1 MLKALTTFAVAV
13 AIAAAA
19 DFPSAEIR
27 NHEVRAKIYL
37 PDAKNGFYRSTRF
50 DWSGV
55 IANLEYKGHNFYGPW
70 FKKIT
75 DVYDFGYE
83 GDDVISAPFTAMI
96 GPGEEYQT
104 EGRALGWDEAKPGG
118 TFIKIGVG
126 VLRRP
131 DESNYDHSKAYEIV
145 DGGKWTVK
153 KSRDSVEFL
162 HELNDPSSGYG
173 YIYRKVVRLTNGKP
187 QMVIEHALKSI
198 GTKRIVTNMYNHNF
212 LTLDNQPPGPDFVIT
227 VPFELKPRR
236 APNQALGEVR
246 GNQIRYV
253 KTLEGKDRM
262 TTSATGFSGDS
273 KDYDI
278 RVENRKAGVGVR
290 ATCDRPLANL
300 NLWSIKTVL
309 AVEPFITMSIDPGS
323 EFTWKITYDYY
334 TLPSDAR

>member
-1 MLKALTTFAVAV
+1 
-13 AIAAAA
+13 
-19 DFPSAEIR
+19 
-27 NHEVRAKIYL
+27 
-37 PDAKNGFYRSTRF
+37 
-50 DWSGV
+50 
-55 IANLEYKGHNFYGPW
+55 
-70 FKKIT
+70 
-75 DVYDFGYE
+75 
-83 GDDVISAPFTAMI
+83 MI
-96 GPGEEYQT
+96 GPGAEYQT
-104 EGRALGWDEAKPGG
+104 EGRALGWDEAKPGS

-212 LTLDNQPPGPDFVIT
+212 LTLDNQPPGPAFVIT

-253 KTLEGKDRM
+253 KTLEGKEI
-262 TTSATGFSGDS
+262 G
-273 KDYDI
+273 
-278 RVENRKAGVGVR
+278 R
-290 ATCDRPLANL
+290 ASCR
-300 NLWSIKTVL
+300 
-309 AVEPFITMSIDPGS
+309 E
-323 EFTWKITYDYY
+323 
-334 TLPSDAR
+334 R